1 MKLLL
6 NNKQMIGIMA
16 NTLDHVDDRLVS
28 HGKRVA
34 YLMYRVLTASS
45 TAKRFDERELRDI
58 CIAGM
63 LHDVGAYKTD
73 EIDKM
78 VVFET
83 EDVWEHSIY
92 GYLFLKHFSPLKN
105 LAEVILYHHADTDHI
120 KTDNAD
126 HKMIAQLISLTDRA
140 DIYSG
145 RKNAQEDFCKHINK
159 KRDVRYCGE
168 VVDMFINSGVRIP
181 DVFDEIE
188 NDAEYARV
196 MFENPMSPEEIDSYI
211 DMLVHIID
219 FRSSQTVF
227 HSVTTA
233 SISCGLGKLLGLDEL
248 TLRQIR
254 TGAMLHDI
262 GKISTPLHILEGT
275 HRLSDDEM
283 KIMQNHVVM
292 TDKILAP
299 YIDQPV
305 RGIASNH
312 HEKINGAGYP
322 KGLGANDLSVADRIV
337 AIADIFSALCAARS
351 YKESYPKEK
360 IVGILEDM
368 SAKNLLDEK
377 IVALAVENFDNL
389 VAASKI
395 ESKPIIT
402 AYEAIS
408 SDFKRICEEVSQFTR
423 REAV

>member
-1 MKLLL
+1 MLLL

-34 YLMYRVLTASS
+34 YLMYRVLTAQN
-45 TAKRFDERELRDI
+45 APKRFSENELRDI

-83 EDVWEHSIY
+83 EDVWDHSIY

-105 LAEVILYHHADTDHI
+105 LAEVILYHHANTDHI
-120 KTDNAD
+120 KTNNAD

-145 RKNAQEDFCKHINK
+145 RKNAQKDFCSHINK
-159 KRDVRYCGE
+159 KRNIRYCDE
-168 VVDMFINSGVRIP
+168 VVDLYLNSGVSIP
-181 DVFDEIE
+181 GVFDEME
-188 NDAEYARV
+188 NDKEYARV
-196 MFENPMSPEEIDSYI
+196 MYENPLSPEEIDAYI

-219 FRSSQTVF
+219 FRSNQTVF
-227 HSVTTA
+227 HSVATA
-233 SISCGLGKLLGLDEL
+233 SIACGIGKLLGLCDLEL
-248 TLRQIR
+248 LQIR

-283 KIMQNHVVM
+283 KIMQNHAVM

-299 YIDQPV
+299 YIDQPM
-305 RGIASNH
+305 RGIASKH
-312 HEKINGAGYP
+312 HEKLNGTGYP
-322 KGLGANDLSVADRIV
+322 NKLGADDLSVADRVV

-351 YKESYPKEK
+351 YKEPYPKEK

-377 IVALAVENFDNL
+377 IVALTVQNYEEL
-389 VAASKI
+389 VAASNV
-395 ESKPIIT
+395 ESAPVIT

-408 SDFKRICEEVSQFTR
+408 DDFKRICEEVSQFTKNG
-423 REAV
+423 AA